1 MDKETIE
8 EEEYTEEHEAHE
20 PSAAENVYDRRIKGK
35 ARQACE
41 AFGIQTGGDAEY
53 VRSSFKGGF
62 VFGGFYALKNQW
74 ISVEEALPEYD
85 KLVLVKHRPICSV
98 PYEQNN
104 MSFARREARSYG
116 DVWII
121 NRQTWRVNLNNRIDN
136 TVTHWM
142 PIPELKLDEE
152 DDE

>member
-1 MDKETIE
+1 MNEILKKRIE
-8 EEEYTEEHEAHE
+8 EARIEGSRHYN
-20 PSAAENVYDRRIKGK
+20 PNVSKYSQGK
-35 ARQACE
+35 QVGYLRGFNE
-41 AFGIQTGGDAEY
+41 GAEY
-53 VRSSFKGGF
+53 
-62 VFGGFYALKNQW
+62 ALSHQW

-85 KLVLVKHRPICSV
+85 TLVLVKHIPICSV

-121 NRQTWRVNLNNRIDN
+121 NRKTWRVNLNNRIDN

>member
-1 MDKETIE
+1 MNEILKKRIE
-8 EEEYTEEHEAHE
+8 
-20 PSAAENVYDRRIKGK
+20 KGSK
-35 ARQACE
+35 
-41 AFGIQTGGDAEY
+41 EY
-53 VRSSFKGGF
+53 VPAPTKGELIVEKRIREDAVRACAAWGMEDGNGYGVKDTFQLGF
-62 VFGGFYALKNQW
+62 VQGGFYALSHQW
-74 ISVEEALPEYD
+74 ISVEEAVPEYD
-85 KLVLVKHRPICSV
+85 TLVLVKHTPICSV

-142 PIPELKLDEE
+142 PIPKFELNKPE
-152 DDE
+152 

>member
-1 MDKETIE
+1 MNEILKKRIE
-8 EEEYTEEHEAHE
+8 E
-20 PSAAENVYDRRIKGK
+20 AAINGSKHYDPNISKYSQGK
-35 ARQACE
+35 QVGYLRGFNE
-41 AFGIQTGGDAEY
+41 GAEY
-53 VRSSFKGGF
+53 VLSR
-62 VFGGFYALKNQW
+62 QW

-85 KLVLVKHRPICSV
+85 KLFLVKHRPICSV

>member
-1 MDKETIE
+1 MNEILKKRIE
-8 EEEYTEEHEAHE
+8 EAAY
-20 PSAAENVYDRRIKGK
+20 SACRDIADISLREQNIFSIKLG
-35 ARQACE
+35 A
-41 AFGIQTGGDAEY
+41 G
-53 VRSSFKGGF
+53 
-62 VFGGFYALKNQW
+62 YALSHPW